1 MRRVIFQEVSCD
13 LGGKP
18 MTNPCATIVEHFA
31 TLPDPR
37 MDRTKLHKLADIMTI
52 AICSVLCMGD
62 NFVEMEDFGK
72 AKEAWLSTFL
82 TLANGI
88 PSHDTFNRVFRAL
101 DPEAFEKCFVSW
113 VNSLR
118 ETISKEIVAIDG
130 KTVRRSFDNASGQSA
145 IHIVGAW
152 ARENELVL
160 GQVAVDDKSNEI
172 TAIPKLLRLLDL
184 EGCIVTIDAMGC
196 QKTIA
201 VDIREQGADYVLE
214 LKKNHGNLF
223 AATQT
228 FFEGHSLEDFADLP
242 HEYHETA
249 DGNHGRSE
257 IRRYWITSEIAW
269 SGAEADW
276 QDLQSIAM
284 VERIRTLGDKT
295 ETEIHFYLTSLNAN
309 APQFARAARGHWS
322 VENSLHWTLDVTFRE
337 DEARARKDHAAQNF
351 ATLRK
356 IALNLIK
363 TDKARKGSI
372 RAKRRIAALDETYL
386 LQLLLGTTIGNS
398 EN

>member
-1 MRRVIFQEVSCD
+1 
-13 LGGKP
+13 
-18 MTNPCATIVEHFA
+18 
-31 TLPDPR
+31 

-82 TLANGI
+82 ALSNGI

-130 KTVRRSFDNASGQSA
+130 KTVRRSFDKASGPSA

-152 ARENELVL
+152 ARENELAL

-201 VDIREQGADYVLE
+201 GDIREQGADYVLE
-214 LKKNHGNLF
+214 LKKNHGHLF

-228 FFEGHSLEDFADLP
+228 FFVTSQA
-242 HEYHETA
+242 A
-249 DGNHGRSE
+249 SE
-257 IRRYWITSEIAW
+257 W
-269 SGAEADW
+269 SSR
-276 QDLQSIAM
+276 Q
-284 VERIRTLGDKT
+284 
-295 ETEIHFYLTSLNAN
+295 
-309 APQFARAARGHWS
+309 
-322 VENSLHWTLDVTFRE
+322 
-337 DEARARKDHAAQNF
+337 
-351 ATLRK
+351 
-356 IALNLIK
+356 
-363 TDKARKGSI
+363 
-372 RAKRRIAALDETYL
+372 
-386 LQLLLGTTIGNS
+386 
-398 EN
+398 

>member
-1 MRRVIFQEVSCD
+1 M
-13 LGGKP
+13 K
-18 MTNPCATIVEHFA
+18 NPCATIVKHFA

-37 MDRTKLHKLADIMTI
+37 MDRTKLHKLTDIMTI

-62 NFVEMEDFGK
+62 TYVDMEDFGQAK
-72 AKEAWLSTFL
+72 AEWLSTFL
-82 TLANGI
+82 ALPNGI

-118 ETISKEIVAIDG
+118 EMISKEIVAIDG
-130 KTVRRSFDNASGQSA
+130 KTLRRSFDNASGQSA
-145 IHIVGAW
+145 LHIVGAW
-152 ARENELVL
+152 ARENELAL

-201 VDIREQGADYVLE
+201 GDIRDQGADYVLE

-228 FFEGHSLEDFADLP
+228 FFEEQTLEDFADLP
-242 HEYHETA
+242 HEYHETI
-249 DGNHGRSE
+249 DGNHGRRE

-276 QDLQSIAM
+276 PDLQSIAM

-295 ETEIHFYLTSLNAN
+295 ETEIHFYLTSLEAK
-309 APQFARAARGHWS
+309 APQFARAVRGHWS

-363 TDKARKGSI
+363 TDQSRTGSI
-372 RAKRRIAALDETYL
+372 RAKRRVATLDDTYL
-386 LQLLLGTTIGNS
+386 LQLLLGKAIGIS
-398 EN
+398 GH